1 MTSQNDRLRELEIHL
16 SQANFQFLNTVTD
29 PHIVTN
35 YFKRMLREMK
45 NPLIPFKHY
54 NAYGSLTEFPT
65 EEERFA
71 QIKFLVNDMDTLR
84 RATLKFCIEFF
95 RELVS
100 HEEQN
105 LMTSYNVAVTVSP
118 NIFRSRNNRA

>member
-1 MTSQNDRLRELEIHL
+1 
-16 SQANFQFLNTVTD
+16 
-29 PHIVTN
+29 
-35 YFKRMLREMK
+35 MLREMK
-45 NPLIPFKHY
+45 NPLIPFRHY
-54 NAYGSLTEFPT
+54 QAYGALNTEFPT
-65 EEERFA
+65 EQEQFE
-71 QIKFLVNDMDTLR
+71 QIKILVNDMDYLR
-84 RATLKFCIEFF
+84 RSTLKFCIEFF